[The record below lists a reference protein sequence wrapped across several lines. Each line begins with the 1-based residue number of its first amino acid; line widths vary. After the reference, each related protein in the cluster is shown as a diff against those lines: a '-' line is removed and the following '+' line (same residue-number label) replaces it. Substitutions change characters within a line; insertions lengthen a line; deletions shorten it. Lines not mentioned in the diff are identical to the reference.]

1 MALPIPPTPI
11 LRLQVRLLKAAEDA
25 ATFGESYQAEL
36 RQFKQQ
42 LEAAGLAVSPTFA
55 VFDSPGAG
63 GGLTGQF
70 LLSWA
75 PTAVSILSTVSVVA
89 VTWMNA
95 KAGRKL
101 RLKVGDV
108 ELEANNPAEIDHLIT
123 QALALKAQLA
133 EQDSGR

>member
-1 MALPIPPTPI
+1 MAQTTRPTPP
-11 LRLQVRLLKAAEDA
+11 LRLQLRLLKAPDDA
-25 ATFGESYQAEL
+25 AVFGADYQAEL

-42 LEAAGLAVSPTFA
+42 MEAAGLAVSPTFA

-75 PTAVSILSTVSVVA
+75 PTVVSILSTVSVVA
-89 VTWMNA
+89 VTWMNG

-108 ELEANNPAEIDHLIT
+108 ELEANSQAEVDHLVA

-133 EQDSGR
+133 EQDAGQ

>member
-1 MALPIPPTPI
+1 MAQTTRPTPP
-11 LRLQVRLLKAAEDA
+11 LRLQLRLLKAPDDA
-25 ATFGESYQAEL
+25 AVLGADYQAEL

-42 LEAAGLAVSPTFA
+42 MEAAGLAVSPTFA

-75 PTAVSILSTVSVVA
+75 PAVVSILSTVSVVA
-89 VTWMNA
+89 VTWMNG

-108 ELEANNPAEIDHLIT
+108 ELEANSQAEVDHLVA

-133 EQDSGR
+133 EQDAGQ

>member
-1 MALPIPPTPI
+1 MSSTQ
-11 LRLQVRLLKAAEDA
+11 RLQVSLLRAPDDSAV
-25 ATFGESYQAEL
+25 FGKDYQAEL
-36 RQFKQQ
+36 RQFKQHM
-42 LEAAGLAVSPTFA
+42 EAAGFAVSPTLAF
-55 VFDSPGAG
+55 FDSPGTD

-89 VTWMNA
+89 VTWMNG

-108 ELEANNPAEIDHLIT
+108 ELEANSQAEIDHLVA
-123 QALALKAQLA
+123 QALALKTQLA
-133 EQDSGR
+133 ELDAGR

>member
-1 MALPIPPTPI
+1 MSST
-11 LRLQVRLLKAAEDA
+11 LRLQVRLLRAPDDSAV
-25 ATFGESYQAEL
+25 FGKDYQAEL
-36 RQFKQQ
+36 RQFKQHM
-42 LEAAGLAVSPTFA
+42 EAAGFAVSPTFA

-89 VTWMNA
+89 VTWMNG

-108 ELEANNPAEIDHLIT
+108 ELEANSQAEIDHLVA
-123 QALALKAQLA
+123 QALALKALLA
-133 EQDSGR
+133 EQDAGR

>member
-1 MALPIPPTPI
+1 MSST
-11 LRLQVRLLKAAEDA
+11 LRVQVRLLRAADDA
-25 ATFGESYQAEL
+25 AAFGESYQAEL
-36 RQFKQQ
+36 RQFKQHLQ
-42 LEAAGLAVSPTFA
+42 AAGLEVSPTFA

-75 PTAVSILSTVSVVA
+75 PTAVSILSILSVVA
-89 VTWMNA
+89 VTWMNG

-108 ELEANNPAEIDHLIT
+108 ELEANSPAEIDHLVT
-123 QALALKAQLA
+123 QALALKTQLA
-133 EQDSGR
+133 EQDAER